1 MRNAKELEAEKL
13 RWRCDEESLSFSN
26 TRDLTESPGVIGQ
39 DRAIEAIEFG
49 MGIDSN
55 GFNIFAMGVSGA
67 GRTSIVKE
75 FVEERAGEMPV
86 PDDWC
91 YIFNFEEPHKPKALR
106 LPAGKGREFRDD
118 MEDLIEKLK
127 GDIRK
132 ALQREDFEKERNRL
146 MNEMQRRQSE
156 KMTEL
161 EKSAREWGFT
171 IQQGPQGF
179 MITPLK
185 EDGKPMSSQELGE
198 LSQEKRDE
206 IQKRGQEIQ
215 NEVQEAMG
223 SIREM
228 ESRTREQLG
237 ELERNTILF
246 AVEHYIEDMKEKYE
260 ESERVKE
267 YLQEVKDDVVKNA
280 RSLTIPEQ
288 QAGAQMAVQQAAG
301 QQQQRAAAQ
310 QQSVEGRY
318 RVNLVVDN
326 SSTQGAPVIT
336 EMRPTYNNLIGK
348 LERKAQMGMLYTDF
362 SMIKPGVLH
371 QANGGYLIMEAMHLF
386 QYPFSYNILKHAL
399 KEGEAKLTD
408 PMDMFQA
415 ISTESLEPEPI
426 PLDIKVILIGNPRV
440 YYLLQ
445 AYDEEFNELF
455 KVKADFNSFIDRS
468 DDSIKL
474 YSQFLATRC
483 QEEGWNHFDRGGAAR
498 MIEYGSEL
506 TQDQSKISTRFAD
519 ICDLAR
525 EADYISRK
533 DGAEEIRREHV
544 QRAVDAKKRRS
555 SRIEELIQE
564 MIAKGDIFIDT
575 DESVKGQVNGLA
587 VAQLGDYSFGRPTRI
602 TARTYVGR
610 AGVVNIDREAEMSG
624 PIHNKGVMILSGYM
638 NGIFGQE
645 RPISLSASLVFEQNY
660 EGIDG
665 DSASSTEL
673 YALLSS
679 LAEAPMA
686 QGIAVTGSVNQLGQI
701 QPVGG
706 VTKKIEGFYD
716 VCKNLGLT
724 GAQGVIIPAVNS
736 KNLML
741 KQEVVDA
748 VRGGNFHVYPVG
760 TVEEGMEILTGLPFG
775 ERDAQGGFPEGSI
788 ARGVD
793 DKLDG
798 YAKAWSAFKSDDLKN
813 GGEQKS

>member
-280 RSLTIPEQ
+280 RSLAIPEQ

-638 NGIFGQE
+638 NGVFGQE

>member
-1 MRNAKELEAEKL
+1 MSDYKELQPEEL
-13 RWRCDEESLSFSN
+13 RLQCGDACFSFSS
-26 TRDLTESPGVIGQ
+26 TQELDESPGVIGQ

-55 GFNIFAMGVSGA
+55 GFNIFAMGPSGA
-67 GRTSIVKE
+67 GRTSIVQE
-75 FVEERAGEMPV
+75 FVEKQAEEMPI

-106 LPAGKGREFRDD
+106 LPAGKGREFRDEMD
-118 MEDLIEKLK
+118 DVVAKIKE
-127 GDIRK
+127 DIRK

-156 KMTEL
+156 KMSEL
-161 EKSAREWGFT
+161 EKRARESGFT

-185 EDGKPMSSQELGE
+185 EDGSPMSSQEIAE
-198 LSQEKRDE
+198 LPDEKREE
-206 IQKRGQEIQ
+206 IQNKGQEIQ
-215 NEVQEAMG
+215 NEVQEVMR
-223 SIREM
+223 SIRGM
-228 ESRTREQLG
+228 ESETREQLG

-260 ESERVKE
+260 ENDRVRE
-267 YLQEVKDDVVKNA
+267 YLDEVKDDVVKNA
-280 RSLTIPEQ
+280 RSLAMPEQ
-288 QAGAQMAVQQAAG
+288 QAGGQAGA
-301 QQQQRAAAQ
+301 QQQQMAAAQ
-310 QQSVEGRY
+310 QQNVEGRY
-318 RVNLVVDN
+318 KVNLVVDN
-326 SSTQGAPVIT
+326 SGTKGAPVIT

-348 LERKAQMGMLYTDF
+348 LERKAQMGLLYTDF

-399 KEGEAKLTD
+399 KEREAKLSD

-426 PLDIKVILIGNPRV
+426 PLDIKVILIGNPKV

-445 AYDEEFNELF
+445 AYDEEFSELF

-468 DDSIKL
+468 EESIDL
-474 YSQFLATRC
+474 YTRFLASRC
-483 QEEGWNHFDRGGAAR
+483 HDEGWNHFDQSGTAR

-525 EADYISRK
+525 EADYISRQ
-533 DGAEEIRREHV
+533 DGSDMIAREHV
-544 QRAVDAKKRRS
+544 QKAVDAKKRRS

-564 MIAKGDIFIDT
+564 FIARGDIFIDT
-575 DESVKGQVNGLA
+575 ESSVAGQVNGLSI
-587 VAQLGDYSFGRPTRI
+587 AQLGDYSFGRPSRI

-624 PIHNKGVMILSGYM
+624 PIHNKGMMILTGYM
-638 NGIFGQE
+638 NGVFGQDK
-645 RPISLSASLVFEQNY
+645 PISLSASLVFEQNY

-679 LAEAPMA
+679 LSELPLA

-716 VCKNLGLT
+716 VCKNLGIS
-724 GAQGVIIPAVNS
+724 GSQGVIIPAVNA

-748 VRGGNFHVYPVG
+748 VREGSFHIYPVR
-760 TVEEGMEILTGLPFG
+760 TVEEGMEILTRHSFG
-775 ERDAQGGFPEGSI
+775 EKQADGSFPEGTI
-788 ARGVD
+788 GEMVD
-793 DKLDG
+793 EKLES
-798 YAKAWSAFKSDDLKN
+798 YAQAWSQFKDS
-813 GGEQKS
+813 GE